1 MGRDSEDDPADDCC
15 AISIHSPRMGRDPL
29 VPEFVHTIEH
39 FNPLSPHG
47 ERLSPARPAWPPL
60 GISIHSPRMGRDRLF
75 GFLIS
80 DHGIFQS
87 TLPAWGETRLA
98 GDAGTNLLISIHSP
112 RMGRD
117 EYNVEFYKKNYEIS
131 IHSPRMGRDLLEDD
145 LSEDSCAISI
155 HSPRMGRDINAHTSP
170 TKGQYFN
177 PLSPHGERHGAARR
191 WMCLHPISI
200 HSPRMGRDGNPV
212 FNAKLDQISIHSPR
226 MGRDHHVKGLIGVH
240 FDFNP
245 LSPHGERPVGD
256 AIQAQR
262 AGNFNPLSP
271 HGERLLLRF
280 PFQPIM
286 EFQSTLPAWGE
297 TYKQFYRVPD
307 FQHFNPLSPHGERPH
322 DPRPETCRAG
332 ISIHSPRMG
341 RDPLQAPKR
350 TWPTIFQSTLP
361 AWGETGS
368 FIVSS

>member
-1 MGRDSEDDPADDCC
+1 M
-15 AISIHSPRMGRDPL
+15 
-29 VPEFVHTIEH
+29 PEFVHTIEH

-131 IHSPRMGRDLLEDD
+131 IHSPRMGRD
-145 LSEDSCAISI
+145 
-155 HSPRMGRDINAHTSP
+155 
-170 TKGQYFN
+170 
-177 PLSPHGERHGAARR
+177 
-191 WMCLHPISI
+191 
-200 HSPRMGRDGNPV
+200 GNPV

-297 TYKQFYRVPD
+297 TYKRFYRVPD